1 MSLAN
6 QSFRTI
12 VVGLGVQGKKRKHH
26 SGEDYRFSVDPFSPE
41 ADYRLIY
48 DVPLEQFDAAL
59 VCTPDDLKL
68 EIIQYLLR
76 HQKNILVEKPLIA
89 SDEMLIN
96 LQKLANDNNVFC
108 YTAYNHRFEP
118 NFIRMKELICS
129 GKLGKIYNCRIFY
142 GNGTARLVRNSAW
155 RDKGAG
161 VLPDL
166 GSHLLDTI
174 NFWFDIKPDDF
185 RVTSASCFENNS
197 LDHVVVNSNLSSPK
211 LELEMTLLM
220 WRNHFTCDILAENGS
235 AHIES
240 LCKWG
245 PSKFIYRERKLPSG
259 RPREDIKIL
268 IDDDPT
274 WKAEYEYFRSACGLN
289 LKTNL
294 SADLWINQI
303 LNKLANESFE
313 LIK

>member
-1 MSLAN
+1 MPLVN
-6 QSFRTI
+6 QNFRTI
-12 VVGLGVQGKKRKHH
+12 VIGLGVQGKKRRHF
-26 SGEDYRFSVDPFSPE
+26 SGEDYKFSVDPFVPD
-41 ADYRLIY
+41 ADYRQIF
-48 DVPLEQFDAAL
+48 DVPLDQFDAAL
-59 VCTPDDLKL
+59 VCTPDDSKL
-68 EIIQYLLR
+68 EIIQYLLIN
-76 HQKNILVEKPLIA
+76 QKNVLVEKPLTA
-89 SDEMLIN
+89 SNEILIG
-96 LQKLANDNNVFC
+96 LQKLANDNKVFC

-118 NFIRMKELICS
+118 NFIRMKELLSS
-129 GKLGKIYNCRIFY
+129 GKLGEIYNCRMFY
-142 GNGTARLVRNSAW
+142 GNGTARLVRNSSW

-174 NFWFDIKPDDF
+174 NFWFDIKPDEF
-185 RVTSASCFENNS
+185 RVTAASCFENNS
-197 LDHVVVNSNLSSPK
+197 LDHVVINSNSSTPK

-220 WRNHFTCDILAENGS
+220 WRNHFTCDILAEKGS

-259 RPREDIKIL
+259 RPREEIEIL

-274 WKAEYEYFRSACGLN
+274 WKAEYEYFRSACN
-289 LKTNL
+289 SNMKANL
-294 SADLWINQI
+294 SADLWINQT
-303 LNKLANESFE
+303 LNKLANESFG